1 MSGINVPESGF
12 AAVNSQRNG
21 GPYAIRKVIIGPNG
35 QPMTVI
41 VDARTGQQLSSMNG
55 FTLMENNYVNPNS
68 LQTNPAEPPKETTA
82 QETIQQDI
90 KPPEPQ
96 KFPTRGEQPTGIIN
110 GDNFPRSETNN
121 YGYIDKP
128 GIVKAASFAPGALG
142 LAGKAINLGINT
154 NNAVATNAARDAM
167 DVPQNTGF
175 GFAKD
180 VVKDNKGQ
188 VGSYNINNRTYS
200 VGTEAISPTGVT
212 NLTPNEARV
221 RGKTLPGGIT
231 PATQEQVKTQNAKA
245 SKNREGPVQKM
256 LADARNFFSS
266 LFDDT
271 PSGGSSKS
279 TQTGGFINTKDTHR
293 SDQEGNISGEGGID
307 SYGGPDGGDPASD
320 DRL

>member
-1 MSGINVPESGF
+1 MINVPESGF

-68 LQTNPAEPPKETTA
+68 LQTNPAEQPKETTA
-82 QETIQQDI
+82 QDTIQQGI
-90 KPPEPQ
+90 KPPEQQ

-128 GIVKAASFAPGALG
+128 GIVRAASFAPGALG

-188 VGSYNINNRTYS
+188 VGSYNINNRTYA

-221 RGKTLPGGIT
+221 RGKTLPGGIV
-231 PATQEQVKTQNAKA
+231 PATPEQIKEQNTKAKA
-245 SKNREGPVQKM
+245 TKRDGPIQAM
-256 LADARNFFSS
+256 LADAKSFFSS
-266 LFDDT
+266 LFDNSNDKDHFPDAPEPAAQRDVGPRQAGDAT
-271 PSGGSSKS
+271 DEEANRGGGGVTSGG
-279 TQTGGFINTKDTHR
+279 TG
-293 SDQEGNISGEGGID
+293 
-307 SYGGPDGGDPASD
+307 
-320 DRL
+320 LW